1 MLWGIANCSSNKCF
15 SGMMSDINS
24 LMLNLVSLI
33 LYISESDTH
42 SSYSEECI
50 STPLPMT
57 SSDSQ
62 PLDIRFVMMHDI
74 QFIVLGRF

>member
-1 MLWGIANCSSNKCF
+1 MLWGIADCSSNKCF
-15 SGMMSDINS
+15 SGTMSDINS

-50 STPLPMT
+50 STPLPT
-57 SSDSQ
+57 ISSDSQ
-62 PLDIRFVMMHDI
+62 TLHIRFVICMI
-74 QFIVLGRF
+74 FNSLF